1 MCGRLIQ
8 IGYLIPGF
16 RVSFRV
22 WGGFDFRCF
31 RFFVFSRSVL
41 FRSLS
46 ASFGLLLLS
55 WPERLR
61 DCLGL
66 SWGSVWGG
74 FRSTR
79 KPGIK
84 LPRALN
90 ISWTFSLLADQNK
103 SRKLASGVPFG
114 ERRQLSC
121 RLRERSEYGWSF
133 ALTRHLYVLQDGPK
147 WPQDGPKICQN
158 SPKIGQKWP
167 PRWPKMAITAT
178 ATPSPPLSPTSLPPT
193 PSMVWARF
201 WKASKKA
208 QK

>member
-1 MCGRLIQ
+1 MHLWETDADRLLDASLPSFFSCL
-8 IGYLIPGF
+8 GCFWFSLFSSFCFLSFGF
-16 RVSFRV
+16 
-22 WGGFDFRCF
+22 
-31 RFFVFSRSVL
+31 

-114 ERRQLSC
+114 ERRQLIC
-121 RLRERSEYGWSF
+121 RLRERG
-133 ALTRHLYVLQDGPK
+133 LM
-147 WPQDGPKICQN
+147 N
-158 SPKIGQKWP
+158 S
-167 PRWPKMAITAT
+167 
-178 ATPSPPLSPTSLPPT
+178 
-193 PSMVWARF
+193 
-201 WKASKKA
+201 
-208 QK
+208 

>member
-41 FRSLS
+41 FRLLS

-61 DCLGL
+61 ACLGL

-74 FRSTR
+74 FRLTR
-79 KPGIK
+79 TPGIS
-84 LPRALN
+84 LPRDWNLHFQPFEPKQQTRTFAQEHSGSDSA
-90 ISWTFSLLADQNK
+90 IS
-103 SRKLASGVPFG
+103 G
-114 ERRQLSC
+114 EPYS
-121 RLRERSEYGWSF
+121 
-133 ALTRHLYVLQDGPK
+133 T
-147 WPQDGPKICQN
+147 
-158 SPKIGQKWP
+158 
-167 PRWPKMAITAT
+167 
-178 ATPSPPLSPTSLPPT
+178 
-193 PSMVWARF
+193 
-201 WKASKKA
+201 
-208 QK
+208 

>member
-1 MCGRLIQ
+1 MCGRLTQ

-16 RVSFRV
+16 RVSFPV

-114 ERRQLSC
+114 ERRKLELPHANEVSKVVAFPSGPTC
-121 RLRERSEYGWSF
+121 DLIRKTLGEVGEGPPLALLGSILGWSWGF
-133 ALTRHLYVLQDGPK
+133 LVL
-147 WPQDGPKICQN
+147 
-158 SPKIGQKWP
+158 
-167 PRWPKMAITAT
+167 
-178 ATPSPPLSPTSLPPT
+178 
-193 PSMVWARF
+193 F
-201 WKASKKA
+201 
-208 QK
+208 

>member
-61 DCLGL
+61 ACLGL

-79 KPGIK
+79 TPGIS
-84 LPRALN
+84 LPRDWNLHFQPFEPKQQTRTFAQEHSGSDSA
-90 ISWTFSLLADQNK
+90 ISGEPYR
-103 SRKLASGVPFG
+103 RKNLTPF
-114 ERRQLSC
+114 RWQICRQ
-121 RLRERSEYGWSF
+121 
-133 ALTRHLYVLQDGPK
+133 
-147 WPQDGPKICQN
+147 
-158 SPKIGQKWP
+158 
-167 PRWPKMAITAT
+167 
-178 ATPSPPLSPTSLPPT
+178 
-193 PSMVWARF
+193 
-201 WKASKKA
+201 
-208 QK
+208 